1 MKLVM
6 PWGCVISKNN
16 KFTVWRR
23 GQPALT
29 KTYRDAKEEIHKRA
43 VQQLGKK
50 KPYNV
55 RVEVRFDL
63 YAPDKR
69 RRDILNYMQILCDGI
84 EGAAYDNDSL
94 IDYAVVRR
102 MPTDKENPRVEIRIK
117 EYAPVRL
124 PSESA
129 KDVQAE

>member
-1 MKLVM
+1 MKIVI
-6 PWGCVISKNN
+6 PWEHVVSKNN

-29 KTYRDAKEEIHKRA
+29 KAYRESKEEIRKRA
-43 VQQLGKK
+43 AEQVGKN

-55 RVEVRFDL
+55 RVEIRFDL
-63 YAPDKR
+63 YAPDRR

-84 EGAAYDNDSL
+84 EGVAYDNDCL

-102 MPTDKENPRVEIRIK
+102 MEPDKENPRVEIK
-117 EYAPVRL
+117 VKKYALDRL
-124 PSESA
+124 SSQSNSN
-129 KDVQAE
+129 V

>member
-1 MKLVM
+1 MKITI
-6 PWGCVISKNN
+6 PWSCVVSKNN

-43 VQQLGKK
+43 AEQVGKR

-55 RVEVRFDL
+55 RVQVHFDL
-63 YAPDKR
+63 YAPDRR

-84 EGAAYDNDSL
+84 EGVAYDNDCL

-102 MPTDKENPRVEIRIK
+102 GEPDKENPRVEIK
-117 EYAPVRL
+117 VAKYAPVRL
-124 PSESA
+124 SSKSPE
-129 KDVQAE
+129 DVQS